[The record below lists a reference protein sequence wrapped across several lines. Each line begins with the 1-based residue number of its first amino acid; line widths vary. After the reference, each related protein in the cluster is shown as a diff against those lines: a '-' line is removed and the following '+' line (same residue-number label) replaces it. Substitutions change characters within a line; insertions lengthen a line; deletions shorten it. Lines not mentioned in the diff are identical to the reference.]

1 MNTELEQVLPAQ
13 IEKRSFE
20 IITEKLG
27 DRVFVPG
34 TEPIVKRC
42 IHTSADFDYAEN
54 LVFSENVVEK
64 ALSALR
70 RGASIITDT
79 QMAKAG
85 INKKKLAQYG
95 GQVYCFMSDED
106 VAEAARE
113 NGTTRAAASMEK
125 AAGMFQRDHG
135 QADTADRPLNCQEAP
150 GDETPGLIFA
160 IGNAPTAL
168 IRLYELIRE
177 GRLAPELIIG
187 VPVGFVNVVQS
198 KEMILGLKDTPY
210 IVARGRKGGSNIAAC
225 ICNALLYML

>member
-20 IITEKLG
+20 IITEELG
-27 DRVFVPG
+27 DRELVPG

-64 ALSALR
+64 ALDALR
-70 RGASIITDT
+70 RGASIVTDT

-198 KEMILGLKDTPY
+198 KEMILDLKDTPY

>member
-20 IITEKLG
+20 IITEELG
-27 DRVFVPG
+27 DRTLVPG
-34 TEPIVKRC
+34 TEPVVKRC

-70 RGASIITDT
+70 RGASIVTDT

-198 KEMILGLKDTPY
+198 KEMILDLKDTPY